1 MDKLSLV
8 GIPSGKTV
16 DVIHDPLKGNP
27 IKGSKL
33 LLNRLEET
41 DLFSQSLGE
50 KEGISIERV
59 FPVQEGRPESEQSH
73 PGSNAPCVDLHEAGG
88 RGAENFQVRLR
99 RAVWKAIIEVTVDG
113 LEDFWCKGIV
123 NGSPPLPLS
132 TVLGYPAKSLV
143 IERPFEKS
151 YFHSLE
157 QLGQSPFK
165 TVRREMGCTDEER
178 HSPLFLHL
186 PYHSEFL
193 SFPPHQYAHP
203 ITRKTGLC

>member
-1 MDKLSLV
+1 LLLV
-8 GIPSGKTV
+8 STPPSKSV
-16 DVIHDPLKGNP
+16 DVINDALKGDP
-27 IKGSKL
+27 VEGRKL

-41 DLFSQSLGE
+41 DLLSQSLGE

-59 FPVQEGRPESEQSH
+59 FPVQESRPESEQGH
-73 PGSNAPCVDLHEAGG
+73 PGSNAPCVDLHKAGG

-123 NGSPPLPLS
+123 NGRPPLPLS
-132 TVLGYPAKSLV
+132 AVLGYPAKSLV
-143 IERPFEKS
+143 IERPFKES
-151 YFHSLE
+151 YFYSLE
-157 QLGQSPFK
+157 QLGQSSFK
-165 TVRREMGCTDEER
+165 TVRGEMGCTDEER

-193 SFPPHQYAHP
+193 SFPPHQ
-203 ITRKTGLC
+203 